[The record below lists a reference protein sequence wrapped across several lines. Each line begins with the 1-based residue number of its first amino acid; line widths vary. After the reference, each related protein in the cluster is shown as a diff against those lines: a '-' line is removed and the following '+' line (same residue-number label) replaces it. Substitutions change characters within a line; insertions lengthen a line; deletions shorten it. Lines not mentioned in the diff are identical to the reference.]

1 MLAVLLLVFVI
12 VATDWIMLCLGMIQV
27 VQYLLRDIEQWE
39 LWTELE
45 RRVNMLDPSVY
56 DRTIQYPRRFTF
68 LILGLL
74 FL

>member
-12 VATDWIMLCLGMIQV
+12 VATDWIMLCLGMVQV
-27 VQYLLRDIEQWE
+27 VQYLVRDIEHWE

-56 DRTIQYPRRFTF
+56 DRTIQYPRHFTF